1 MYSLCKHFGS
11 SSLTMSAL
19 AMHNFECLGEMDA
32 QATYRAMHNFE
43 CPVNIDVQIDR
54 VCGLTYYRSVELNAT
69 PLTVQVTVQTPEG
82 VSLPV
87 QTTKQLGRHVNPVWN
102 ELLFFYDVPIN
113 STMIFTVLDTSVAGK
128 VFGSTIEH
136 GRATLQIETCMQ
148 FKGFLDLVGQLP
160 SKGESVPVFEMQCC
174 TSMHEQGIPG
184 VAAEGR
190 AARLTAWWEGK
201 DVNDLLPSAPE
212 LPEPEEELKILVGQN
227 KGHEHTESQPAGSL
241 IITSFHYVLALLLV
255 ILS

>member
-1 MYSLCKHFGS
+1 
-11 SSLTMSAL
+11 
-19 AMHNFECLGEMDA
+19 
-32 QATYRAMHNFE
+32 
-43 CPVNIDVQIDR
+43 
-54 VCGLTYYRSVELNAT
+54 
-69 PLTVQVTVQTPEG
+69 
-82 VSLPV
+82 
-87 QTTKQLGRHVNPVWN
+87 
-102 ELLFFYDVPIN
+102 
-113 STMIFTVLDTSVAGK
+113 MIFTVLDTSVAGK

-160 SKGESVPVFEMQCC
+160 NKGESVPG
-174 TSMHEQGIPG
+174 EQGIPG

-190 AARLTAWWEGK
+190 AARLTAWWEGN

-241 IITSFHYVLALLLV
+241 IITSFHYVLPLLLV